1 MTNSTETGKLYG
13 IGVGPGNPEWLT
25 LQAVRVLH
33 SCQVIFAPRAQI
45 KKESLALEI
54 VKPHLN
60 PDAVIRELTFPMS
73 KSAKVLDEAW
83 SEAADAVEKE
93 LRAGKDVGF
102 ITIGDCMLYSTY
114 IYLKRAL
121 EQRIPDLC
129 SESIPGIPA
138 FVAAASLADI
148 PLGEGRQPL
157 VIVPASGDLSR
168 VEWALESDGTV
179 VVMKVGEKLPALR
192 EILQNHNADGPAVL
206 ASRVGLARQCIVSLE
221 EKNRID
227 TETAYLS
234 LALVPSRRNSGSE
247 LKENP

>member
-1 MTNSTETGKLYG
+1 MTNTTKIGKLYG
-13 IGVGPGNPEWLT
+13 VGVGPGNPEWLT
-25 LQAVRVLH
+25 LQAVRVLQ
-33 SCQVIFAPRAQI
+33 SCQVIFAPRARI

-54 VKPHLN
+54 VKPHLIA
-60 PDAVIRELTFPMS
+60 DAVIRELTFPMS
-73 KSAKVLDEAW
+73 KSARVLDEAW
-83 SEAADAVEKE
+83 NEAADAVEKE
-93 LRAGKDVGF
+93 LRAGNDVGF

-129 SESIPGIPA
+129 SENIPGIPA

-168 VEWALESDGTV
+168 VEWALESGGTV
-179 VVMKVGEKLPALR
+179 VVMKVGEKLPVLR
-192 EILQNHNADGPAVL
+192 ELLQNHKVNNKAIL
-206 ASRVGLARQCIVSLE
+206 ASRVGLCDQHIVSLE
-221 EKNRID
+221 ADNRID

-234 LALVPSRRNSGSE
+234 LALVPSRRNGDCE
-247 LKENP
+247 LKESP